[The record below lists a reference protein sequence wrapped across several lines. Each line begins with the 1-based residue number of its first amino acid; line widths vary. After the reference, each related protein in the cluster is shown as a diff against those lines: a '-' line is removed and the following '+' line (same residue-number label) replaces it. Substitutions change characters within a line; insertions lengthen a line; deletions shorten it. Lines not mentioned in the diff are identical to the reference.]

1 MDRYHNFIWLKNTY
15 KFTEIQIDLKNKV
28 KLIYNKQ
35 ESIWTPLLKMTEVAR
50 PRHNRV
56 VETETF

>member
-1 MDRYHNFIWLKNTY
+1 MDRKGYINK
-15 KFTEIQIDLKNKV
+15 IDLTNKV
-28 KLIYNKQ
+28 KLINNNQ

-50 PRHNRV
+50 LRQIKV